1 MMMGRVLFAVV
12 LALAPGLVAE
22 AGEVAVRLIVEAPTV
37 PADDGVVF
45 AAGGSDALGMWRPDG
60 LKLVAAEGRPGRF
73 VGSFKAK
80 AGERIEYK
88 FTRGSW
94 ETVEKAAD
102 GSERGN
108 RALEI
113 PDDPT
118 LTSLDVNCTVE
129 RWADSATTPA
139 GPMATPAHTI
149 TGDLR
154 SHSDFESKIL
164 KNRRDIL
171 VWLPPGYDAPEN
183 AERRYP
189 ALYLH
194 DGQNVFDAAT
204 SFSGEWRADE
214 TATLLINAGRIE
226 PLIIVGIPNMGSG
239 RIDEYTPTQAA
250 LPGAS
255 ELRGGLGLDYA
266 RFLVEEL
273 RPFIDATYRTD
284 PRAARTG
291 VGGSSLGGL
300 ISLSICHD
308 YPDVFGLCMAMS
320 TSFWWDDNAIRSEY
334 EADPGLARQVRY
346 WLDAGSAEKGA
357 GTSDSQTY
365 VQGLYDFADVLEKAG
380 LTYRRDYQYLVVEGA
395 AHNEAAWADR
405 FDDALIFL
413 YGAESAP
420 NDK

>member
-1 MMMGRVLFAVV
+1 MISVWRGLPVFM
-12 LALAPGLVAE
+12 LALALSLAAQ
-22 AGEVAVRLIVEAPTV
+22 AGEVAVRLIVDV
-37 PADDGVVF
+37 PQVPGGQGVVY

-60 LKLVAAEGRPGRF
+60 LVLIAVAGQPGRF
-73 VGSFKAK
+73 VGDFKAR
-80 AGERIEYK
+80 AGERIEHK

-102 GSERGN
+102 GSELGN
-108 RALEI
+108 RVLEI
-113 PDDPT
+113 PDDST
-118 LTSLDVNCTVE
+118 LTSMEVNCIVAG
-129 RWADSATTPA
+129 WADSARAPGGA
-139 GPMATPAHTI
+139 IGPPAHTI

-164 KNRRDIL
+164 KNQRDIL
-171 VWLPPGYDAPEN
+171 VWLPPGYDLPEN
-183 AERRYP
+183 ADRRYP
-189 ALYLH
+189 VLYMH

-250 LPGAS
+250 LPGS
-255 ELRGGLGLDYA
+255 EDLRGGLGLDYA
-266 RFLVEEL
+266 RFVVEEL
-273 RPFIDATYRTD
+273 KPFIDATYRTD
-284 PRAARTG
+284 PTAARTG

-320 TSFWWDDNAIRSEY
+320 TSFWWDGGAIRTEY
-334 EADPGLARQVRY
+334 EYDPAPARLVRY

-365 VQGLYDFADVLEKAG
+365 VQGLYDFAGVLERAG
-380 LTYRRDYQYLVVEGA
+380 LVYRRDYHYLVVEGA
-395 AHNEAAWADR
+395 AHQEAAWADR

-413 YGAESAP
+413 FGTGSTA
-420 NDK
+420 K